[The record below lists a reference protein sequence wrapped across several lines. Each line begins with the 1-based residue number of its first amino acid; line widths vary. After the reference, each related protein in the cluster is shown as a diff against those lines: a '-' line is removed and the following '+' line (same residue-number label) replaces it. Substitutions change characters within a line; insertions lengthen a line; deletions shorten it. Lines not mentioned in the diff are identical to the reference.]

1 MKAPWNGQ
9 GLLLPP
15 PSYEFLHMHYST
27 SITMAMKGNGDHY
40 ELDDNDEDYE
50 EQDEELSEPLAEEAA
65 NEKVRIWLHDSLSG
79 RDITSS
85 LDFMVERKGNIKNM
99 LGQGVPGVVAGRV

>member
-1 MKAPWNGQ
+1 
-9 GLLLPP
+9 
-15 PSYEFLHMHYST
+15 
-27 SITMAMKGNGDHY
+27 MAMKGNGDHY

-50 EQDEELSEPLAEEAA
+50 EQDEEISEPLAEEAA
-65 NEKVRIWLHDSLSG
+65 NEKVRIWLHDLLSG

-85 LDFMVERKGNIKNM
+85 LDFMVERKGNIENM

>member
-1 MKAPWNGQ
+1 
-9 GLLLPP
+9 
-15 PSYEFLHMHYST
+15 
-27 SITMAMKGNGDHY
+27 MAMKGNGDHY

-50 EQDEELSEPLAEEAA
+50 EQDEELSKPEEAA
-65 NEKVRIWLHDSLSG
+65 NEKVRIWLHDLLSG

-85 LDFMVERKGNIKNM
+85 LDFMVERKGNIENM